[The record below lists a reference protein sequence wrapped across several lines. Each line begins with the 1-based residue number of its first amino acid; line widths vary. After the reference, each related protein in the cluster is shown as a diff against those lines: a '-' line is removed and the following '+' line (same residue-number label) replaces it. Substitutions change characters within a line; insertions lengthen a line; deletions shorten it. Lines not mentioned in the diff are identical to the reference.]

1 MVEVR
6 RIRGC
11 PGGPSVRGLFDDC
24 RHALR
29 LYRQT
34 PGASTIAILVVAV
47 SIAFVGA
54 FLSLY
59 ADLALRPHPGFEQS
73 GHLATIGLNRGAG
86 NYFGGVSYEVAERLT
101 DEMASIDATGYW
113 RSVETWVDTEREPLV
128 AILVSEEFFPGLGPR
143 IAIGR
148 GLTPADHEPD
158 AEPVVVLSYRYWQQH
173 FGGDPAV
180 LGTEVE
186 ISRNT
191 EALFRT
197 YLGPPGSSILQRFEP
212 EQDSARFR
220 IVGVTARS
228 LADLPTAVGRL
239 EMAVWLPLERGWPLY
254 VGVPESLPTA
264 ASVPNFVR
272 RAPGASVRAVVNEL
286 RARYPDP
293 GPANVVQPAATLDAA
308 AGLVGD
314 LNLYRN
320 AQRQLEMFLA
330 GSVLLALVAAANV
343 SLFLL
348 ARGPARRRELGVRM
362 AVGARVGRLAR
373 QLAVE
378 AGVIVAVA
386 GTLGL
391 IGSTWLSLY
400 IRGLAL
406 FRDAQ
411 WRDITLLDWRVLALT
426 GACLLLVTLLV
437 SLAPV
442 LGVRQSHVAASSRL
456 TARASLAQ
464 RFAGSLQIAA
474 AGAFAAA
481 AIAFG
486 WHVGVLLFGD
496 PGFEV
501 RHRHVITFSRFE
513 PAEPYSADRPEAERR
528 ERSLAEHARRIA
540 VLESV
545 PGVERAAY
553 GEPIPGYDGNSACR
567 FTALADVN
575 DSIGTM
581 EWCPGMLDSGFA
593 DVLGLRILHGRNPE
607 TFERD
612 VMLVNQTLARSLFGR
627 DDVVGELI
635 PATGREIVG
644 VIEDF
649 SFEHPAAAIKPL
661 LISTGWGN
669 MAVVESPLSAAALRQ
684 AIERNIADL
693 GIEAEVRTVESLET
707 LRNDL
712 TAPDRARGFLTLTT
726 AILVVFIAA
735 FGFYGTQRY
744 LVAAGR
750 REYAIRAALG
760 AGTSA
765 IGRLVLVRALQI
777 SLPGIAVGGLLAFI
791 VSAYL
796 RGDYVLRDVSPGV
809 VTLLVVLSL
818 ASIVLVASIGP
829 AREARRTQPAPL
841 LRQD

>member
-1 MVEVR
+1 M
-6 RIRGC
+6 
-11 PGGPSVRGLFDDC
+11 RGLFDDC

-34 PGASTIAILVVAV
+34 PGASAIAVLVLAV
-47 SIAFVGA
+47 GIAFVGA

-59 ADLALRPHPGFEQS
+59 VDLALRPHPGFEQS
-73 GHLATIGLNRGAG
+73 GRLITIGLNRGAG
-86 NYFGGVSYEVAERLT
+86 YYFGGVGYEVAERLT
-101 DEMASIDATGYW
+101 DEMASIDATGNW
-113 RSVETWVDTEREPLV
+113 RGFAAWVGADREPV
-128 AILVSEEFFPGLGPR
+128 NATMVSKEFFPGLGPR
-143 IAIGR
+143 IAVGR
-148 GLTPADHEPD
+148 GLTPADHVPD
-158 AEPVVVLSYRYWQQH
+158 AEPVAVLSYRYWQQR

-180 LGTEVE
+180 LGSE
-186 ISRNT
+186 IEIARNT
-191 EALFRT
+191 ESNFAI
-197 YLGPPGSSILQRFEP
+197 YMGPPGSSFLQRFEP
-212 EQDSARFR
+212 EQDAARFR
-220 IVGVTARS
+220 IVGVTART
-228 LADLPTAVGRL
+228 LADLPTASGPHEL
-239 EMAVWLPLERGWPLY
+239 NVWLPLERVWPLF
-254 VGVPESLPTA
+254 VGVPESLPA
-264 ASVPNFVR
+264 ASSGPNFIR
-272 RAPGASVRAVVNEL
+272 RAPGASVAAVVNEL
-286 RARYPDP
+286 RARYPGL
-293 GPANVVQPAATLDAA
+293 GPANAVQPAATLDAV

-314 LNLYRN
+314 MNLHRN

-348 ARGPARRRELGVRM
+348 ARAPARRRELGIRM
-362 AVGARVGRLAR
+362 AVGAPAGRVAR
-373 QLAVE
+373 QLVVE
-378 AGVIVAVA
+378 AGVIVVVA

-391 IGSTWLSLY
+391 TGSAWLSLY

-411 WRDITLLDWRVLALT
+411 WRDVTLLDWRVLALSGT
-426 GACLLLVTLLV
+426 CLLLLTLLV

-442 LGVRQSHVAASSRL
+442 LGFRQGSVAASSRL
-456 TARASLAQ
+456 VTARASLAQ
-464 RFAGSLQIAA
+464 RIAGTAQVAV

-486 WHVGVLLFGD
+486 WHVGVLVFSD

-501 RHRHVITFSRFE
+501 RDRHVVAFSSFDSGE
-513 PAEPYSADRPEAERR
+513 PFRSDMSEAESIA
-528 ERSLAEHARRIA
+528 RSVVEHARRIA
-540 VLESV
+540 VLETV
-545 PGVERAAY
+545 PGVERAAF
-553 GEPIPGYDGNSACR
+553 GEPVPGFGFRSDCR
-567 FTALADVN
+567 FTALANPDEPTR
-575 DSIGTM
+575 TM
-581 EWCPGMLDSGFA
+581 EWCPGSLDAGFA
-593 DVLGLRILHGRNPE
+593 DVLGMRILHGRTPE
-607 TFERD
+607 TYERG
-612 VMLVNQTLARSLFGR
+612 VVLVNQTLARSLYGR

-635 PATGREIVG
+635 PATGREIIG
-644 VIEDF
+644 VLQDL
-649 SFEHPAAAIKPL
+649 SFEHPAAAIEPVMF
-661 LISTGWGN
+661 STGGGGT
-669 MAVVESPLSAAALRQ
+669 AVVESRLAPAALRQ

-693 GIEAEVRTVESLET
+693 GIDARIFAVESLET

-726 AILVVFIAA
+726 AILVVLIAA

-796 RGDYVLRDVSPGV
+796 RGDYVLRDVSPGL
-809 VTLLVVLSL
+809 VTLLVVAGL

-841 LRQD
+841 LRED